1 MLLDLTIAIPVRNE
15 EENLS
20 YCLQSITR
28 NLAQKI
34 VVIDSGSTD
43 RTREI
48 ATEFGA
54 EVINFR
60 WNGKYPKK
68 RNWFLQNHTPPTKW
82 ILFLD
87 ADEYLTPDFKKELHE
102 ALSCDDKVGY
112 WLKYTIYFMGKKLK
126 GGYPL
131 KKLALFKVG
140 AGQYEYINEEQWSD
154 FDMEIHEHP
163 ILNGKIGQFRSKID
177 HRDFR
182 SVTHYINKHN
192 EYAQWEARR
201 FLSLSDDKYKSN
213 WTWNQRLKYRMI
225 QSVWIGPVF
234 LFGSFFLLQGFRDGS
249 RGLAFAMLKMAY
261 YNQVYCIIQEQKNI
275 IKDRKHVNHPPNIGE
290 PISQK

>member
-1 MLLDLTIAIPVRNE
+1 MPLDLTIAIPVRNE
-15 EENLS
+15 EENLP
-20 YCLQSITR
+20 YCLQSITS
-28 NLAQKI
+28 NLAEKI
-34 VVIDSGSTD
+34 VVIDSGSKD

-54 EVINFR
+54 EVIDFR

-68 RNWFLQNHTPPTKW
+68 RNWFLQNHTPSTKW

-87 ADEYLTPDFKKELHE
+87 ADEYLTSDFKKELQE
-102 ALSCDDKVGY
+102 ALSLDEKSGY
-112 WLKYTIYFMGKKLK
+112 WLNYTVYFMGRKLK

-140 AGQYEYINEEQWSD
+140 AGQYEYINEEKWSGL
-154 FDMEIHEHP
+154 DMEIHEHP
-163 ILNGKIGQFRSKID
+163 ILNGKIGRFRSKID

-192 EYAQWEARR
+192 EYAQWEAMR
-201 FLSLSDDKYKSN
+201 FLSVSDDRHKSD
-213 WTWNQRLKYRMI
+213 WTWIQRLKYRMI
-225 QSVWIGPVF
+225 QSVWIGPIF
-234 LFGSFFLLQGFRDGS
+234 FFGSFFLLQGFRDGS

-261 YNQVYCIIQEQKNI
+261 YNQMYCIIQEQKNI
-275 IKDRKHVNHPPNIGE
+275 SKRQKAHNPPQTIGE